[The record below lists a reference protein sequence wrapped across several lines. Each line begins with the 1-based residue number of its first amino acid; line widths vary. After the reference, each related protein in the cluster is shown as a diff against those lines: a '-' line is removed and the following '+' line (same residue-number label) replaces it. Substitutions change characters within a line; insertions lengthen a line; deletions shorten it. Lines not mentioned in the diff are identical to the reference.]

1 MPRKARINH
10 AGLTHH
16 IMARTFDDIVLFK
29 DNADRRYYLSCL
41 SHRIKETGFIC
52 YAWVLMDTHVHLLI
66 KTNEQP
72 LWKLMKP
79 LNCDYAHYYNKK
91 YRRRGPLFSDRYKS
105 IATQD
110 QYYLEQLI
118 RYIHLNPIR
127 AGVCKTM
134 DKLDRYQWSGHRS
147 IMEND
152 GRGFQEIRQVLQRFA
167 KPAVEAR
174 KKYREFIK
182 AGAGAKEDNDFLRF
196 VRASNA
202 GKRDKNTSGSWVIGD
217 TAFQKAVLEKDAQIR
232 LALARYKREGLSLN
246 DVLKETARKTG
257 VEAELI
263 LCRSKRTPH
272 AAARMIFCFL
282 AGELGFP
289 TLGTGNFLG
298 IQQAAVS
305 NSARKGAALAKLRRI
320 TWEKDVQIV

>member
-1 MPRKARINH
+1 MPRKARIDL

-16 IMARTFDDIVLFK
+16 IMARTFESMALFK

-66 KTNEQP
+66 KTSEQP

-91 YRRRGPLFSDRYKS
+91 YHRRGPLFSDRYKS

-127 AGVCKTM
+127 AGVCKTI
-134 DKLDRYQWSGHRS
+134 DQLDRYQWSGHRP

-152 GRGFQEIRQVLQRFA
+152 GHGFQEIRQVLQRFS
-167 KPAVEAR
+167 KMAVEAR

-182 AGAGAKEDNDFLRF
+182 AGAGTKEDNDFLRT

-202 GKRDKNTSGSWVIGD
+202 GKRNKNTSVSWVIGD
-217 TAFQKAVLEKDAQIR
+217 AAFQKAVLEKDMQIR

-246 DVLKETARKTG
+246 DVLKETARKSG

-263 LCRSKRTPH
+263 LCRSKRTLH

-289 TLGTGNFLG
+289 TIETGNFLG

-305 NSARKGAALAKLRRI
+305 NSARRGAALAKIRKI
-320 TWEKDVQIV
+320 NW